1 MKTDYHLNDILYC
14 KKTLKYDKYIYFI
27 KNKTYKITYINDN
40 RDTITISSEEND
52 SVSFCILSTN
62 CDQFKFKDYFYTK
75 NQYRKQKLLKLK
87 KS

>member
-27 KNKTYKITYINDN
+27 KNKTYKINYINN
-40 RDTITISSEEND
+40 DTITILSEQND
-52 SVSFCILSTN
+52 SISFCILSTN
-62 CDQFKFKDYFYTK
+62 YDQFKLNDHFYTK